1 MMFWWESDLDNC
13 HEELMGVISQLNDTH
28 YDRMMANLDFLRVY
42 SQRRYDLQDF
52 KQGLVKTASYSLDKR
67 DDMRMRMNVTQSMID
82 TITSKIGKNR
92 PRPMYL
98 TEGGDYSLKNKAK
111 MMGRMMEGMFMQTKL
126 YELMPKIFQDSCIFD
141 LGVLK
146 IYPEDDKI
154 EVERVFAN
162 EILWDMNDGLYG
174 DPQSL
179 YQVKKVHKSYLLDRF
194 SGFTTQ
200 IDRLGSENQEE
211 TPDSDLVEVVEAW
224 HLPVNKDSED
234 GRHVICVE
242 GATLLD
248 EDYRRDK
255 FPFLFLKWSDSVVG
269 FGGISLA
276 EQLYPV
282 QREINALCIRIQQS
296 MHLLSVPMVFLQ
308 AGSKV
313 APSHIRNQPGTII
326 HYNGQPPVVYTPSA
340 MHPEVYN
347 HLDRLYQRAYE
358 ISGISELS
366 ATGKKPAGLESGAAL
381 RIYHDIETER
391 FILIG
396 RRYEQAF
403 MNAAEHYFDL
413 AEDVVEEKGSFPVQ
427 TTYRREMTKVDFE
440 KIRLARDEFILEP
453 YPVSILPSLPAGK
466 LQTVQELINLK
477 VIDKREQITKLLD
490 FPDLNSVTQVYE
502 AAEAD
507 VEWRISKILDDGE
520 YIGPEPYMDLNLAKQ
535 RFQLAYLEAR
545 QKGVDADKIALL
557 DEFIVQTQT
566 MLNQAQLQAQLPQG
580 LPESPAQSPAGEVPA
595 PTDLMPE
602 MPQTPETPESPLPI

>member
-1 MMFWWESDLDNC
+1 MFWWEAEIDSC
-13 HEELMGVISQLNDTH
+13 HDELMGVINKLNDNH

-42 SQRRYDLQDF
+42 SQRKYDLQDF
-52 KQGLVKTASYSLDKR
+52 RHGMVKTSNYALDRR

-98 TEGGDYSLKNKAK
+98 TEGGDYSLRTKAK
-111 MMGRMMEGMFMQTKL
+111 MMGRMMEGLFMQTKL
-126 YELMPKIFQDSCIFD
+126 YDLMPKIFQDSCIFD
-141 LGVLK
+141 IGVLK
-146 IYPEDDKI
+146 IYVEDNKI
-154 EVERVFAN
+154 QIERVFAN
-162 EILWDMNDGLYG
+162 EILWDMDDALYG

-194 SGFTTQ
+194 SGFSTQ
-200 IDRLGSENQEE
+200 INNVSVGKQDE
-211 TPDSDLVEVVEAW
+211 TPDADLIEVVEGW
-224 HLPVNKDSED
+224 HLPISEDSDD
-234 GRHVICVE
+234 GRHVICIE

-248 EDYRRDK
+248 EEYGRSQY
-255 FPFLFLKWSDSVVG
+255 PFLVLKWSDSVVG

-326 HYNGQPPVVYTPSA
+326 HYNGQPPVVYTPAA

-396 RRYEQAF
+396 RRYESAF
-403 MNAAEHYFDL
+403 MSAAGHYFDL
-413 AEDVVEEKGSFPVQ
+413 AEDIVKEKGSFPVQ
-427 TTYRREMTKVDFE
+427 TAYRREMTKVDFN
-440 KIRLARDEFILEP
+440 KIRMAREEFILEP

-466 LQTVQELINLK
+466 LQTIQELINIG
-477 VIDKREQITKLLD
+477 VIDKKEQITRLLD

-507 VEWRISKILDDGE
+507 VEWRISKILDEGE

-545 QKGVDADKIALL
+545 QKGVDAEKIALL
-557 DEFIVQTQT
+557 DKFIVQTQT
-566 MLNQAQLQAQLPQG
+566 MLKQVQLQAPQG
-580 LPESPAQSPAGEVPA
+580 LPESPAAPPSPVAGGVPV

>member
-1 MMFWWESDLDNC
+1 MFWWESEIDDC
-13 HEELMGVISQLNDTH
+13 HDELMGVVHELNDTH
-28 YDRMMANLDFLRVY
+28 YDRMVSNLEHLKVY

-52 KQGLVKTASYSLDKR
+52 RQGVVKSASYAMDRR
-67 DDMRMRMNVTQSMID
+67 DDLRMRLNVTQSMID

-98 TEGGDYSLKNKAK
+98 TEGGDYSLRTKAK
-111 MMGRMMEGMFMQTKL
+111 MMGRMMEGLFLQTKL
-126 YELMPKIFQDSCIFD
+126 YDVMPKIFQDSCIFD

-146 IYPEDDKI
+146 IYRESDKI

-162 EILWDMNDGLYG
+162 EILWDLDDALYG
-174 DPQSL
+174 SPQSL
-179 YQVKKVHKSYLLDRF
+179 YQVKKVHKTYLLDRF
-194 SGFTTQ
+194 SGFSSQ
-200 IDRLGSENQEE
+200 INNLASGKQDE
-211 TPDSDLVEVVEAW
+211 TPDSDLIEVVEAW
-224 HLPVNKDSED
+224 HLPTSEESDD
-234 GRHVICVE
+234 GRHVICIDGV
-242 GATLLD
+242 TLLD
-248 EDYRRDK
+248 EDYERSIY
-255 FPFLFLKWSDSVVG
+255 PFLFLKWSDSIVG
-269 FGGISLA
+269 FSGISLA

-282 QREINALCIRIQQS
+282 QREINGLCIRIQQS

-326 HYNGQPPVVYTPSA
+326 HYNGQPPTVYTPQA
-340 MHPEVYN
+340 VHPEVFA

-396 RRYEQAF
+396 RRYESAF
-403 MNAAEHYFDL
+403 MSAAEHYFDL
-413 AEDVVEEKGSFPVQ
+413 AEDIVKDRGSFPVN
-427 TTYRREMTKVDFE
+427 TTYRREMTKVDFN
-440 KIRLARDEFILEP
+440 KIRMAREEFILEP

-466 LQTVQELINLK
+466 LQTIQELINIG
-477 VIDKREQITKLLD
+477 VIDKKEQITRLLD

-507 VEWRISKILDDGE
+507 VEWRISKILDEGE
-520 YIGPEPYMDLNLAKQ
+520 YVGPEPYMDLNLAKQ

-545 QKGVDADKIALL
+545 QKGVEPEKIALL
-557 DEFIVQTQT
+557 DDFIVQTQT
-566 MLNQAQLQAQLPQG
+566 MLNQAQTQLPQG
-580 LPESPAQSPAGEVPA
+580 LPESPAVTSPAGGVPA
-595 PTDLMPE
+595 PTELMPE
-602 MPQTPETPESPLPI
+602 MPETPETPESPLPI